1 MECNPPGDRRNIGGI
16 YMSCNNGIFCGNNGN
31 GIWTILVIVFL
42 LSWLGGGCGIGCGNG
57 CGCGGCGGCGDCG
70 C

>member
-1 MECNPPGDRRNIGGI
+1 
-16 YMSCNNGIFCGNNGN
+16 MSCNNGIFCGNNGN

-57 CGCGGCGGCGDCG
+57 CGCGGCGDCG